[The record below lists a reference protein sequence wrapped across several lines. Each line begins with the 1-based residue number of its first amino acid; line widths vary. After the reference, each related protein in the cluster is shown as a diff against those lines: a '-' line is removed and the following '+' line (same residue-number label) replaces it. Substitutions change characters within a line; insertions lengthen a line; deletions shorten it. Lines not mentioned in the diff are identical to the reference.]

1 MRRVLAV
8 EAERLDDS
16 IAQSRRFLTDG
27 VAEAF
32 RHRALLV
39 PPKGEL
45 EEHRQQP
52 APNSVPPSS
61 PNGTACSHCQSPSR
75 SGVTQALS
83 IVRRMPARVNEPASG
98 ED

>member
-1 MRRVLAV
+1 LTV
-8 EAERLDDS
+8 EAEGLDDG
-16 IAQSRRFLTDG
+16 IAQGGCFLADG
-27 VAEAF
+27 LAEVLG
-32 RHRALLV
+32 HRPLLIAPEGV
-39 PPKGEL
+39 LKER
-45 EEHRQQP
+45 RQQP

-83 IVRRMPARVNEPASG
+83 IVRRMPARVKEAASG